1 MKIKYHG
8 HSCFSVISNNYTIV
22 LDPYCGV
29 NGFKD
34 IDLEANEVITSHS
47 HRDHN
52 YIEGVKLTSA
62 NSPFVVKKIS
72 SYHDDVNGS
81 KRGENSITVLL
92 AENKKVVHLG
102 DLGHI
107 LDEDVVEELRGCDV
121 LMIPVGGFFTID
133 IKQAIEIIE
142 LIKPINVIPMH
153 YADGDK
159 DYDVLSSIDDFMKQY
174 GKPCLLLKGYE
185 QEIEI

>member
-8 HSCFSVISNNYTIV
+8 HSCFSITSDNYTIV

-29 NGFKD
+29 NGFED
-34 IDLEANEVITSHS
+34 INLTANEVITSHE

-52 YIEGVKLTSA
+52 YIEGVKLIKG
-62 NSPFVVKKIS
+62 NSPFVINSIS
-72 SYHDDVNGS
+72 SYHDNEKGS
-81 KRGENSITVLL
+81 KRGLNYITVLE
-92 AENKKVVHLG
+92 AENKKIIHLG

-107 LDEDVVEELRGCDV
+107 LDNDTVEQLKQCDV

-133 IKQAIEIIE
+133 AKQAIEIIE
-142 LIKPINVIPMH
+142 SIKPKNVIPMH

-159 DYDVLSSIDDFMKQY
+159 DYDVLSTIDDFTKLY
-174 GKPCLLLKGYE
+174 GKPCLLVKGYE

>member
-8 HSCFSVISNNYTIV
+8 HSCFSVTSDNYTIV

-29 NGFKD
+29 NGFED
-34 IDLEANEVITSHS
+34 INLEANEVIASHE

-52 YIEGVKLTSA
+52 YIEGVKLIKG
-62 NSPFVVKKIS
+62 NSPFVVRKIS

-81 KRGENSITVLL
+81 KRGENSITVLQ
-92 AENKKVVHLG
+92 AEGKKVVHLG

-107 LDEDVVEELRGCDV
+107 LDGNIVEELKGCDV

-133 IKQAIEIIE
+133 IKQAIEILE
-142 LIKPINVIPMH
+142 LIRPINVIPMH

-159 DYDVLSSIDDFMKQY
+159 DYDVLSSIDDFIKQY
-174 GKPCLLLKGYE
+174 DKPCLLVKGYE